1 MSDTPDIVDGV
12 EDDSSPNMV
21 RWIIIGFGVL
31 GGLLVVA
38 VIIAVVVALT
48 GAEGGLATGFQ
59 VIRDFLIIILA
70 LQGVFVSIAMVVLI
84 AQLSTLVNLLR
95 NEIKP
100 LIDEVKDTAS
110 AAKGTAQFVSKN
122 VAEPVIK
129 VAATAAGIRAFLGE
143 VTGIRRNISRNNK

>member
-1 MSDTPDIVDGV
+1 MSDRPDIVEGV
-12 EDDSSPNMV
+12 EEDSGPNIV
-21 RWIIIGFGVL
+21 RWLIIGFGVL
-31 GGLLVVA
+31 GALIVISIVIAIIVA
-38 VIIAVVVALT
+38 AT
-48 GAEGGLATGFQ
+48 GAEGGVATGFQ
-59 VIRDFLIIILA
+59 VVRDFLIIILA

-84 AQLSTLVNLLR
+84 VQLSTLVNLLR

-129 VAATAAGIRAFLGE
+129 IAATTAGIRAFLGE
-143 VTGIRRNISRNNK
+143 VTGIRRNIGGRK